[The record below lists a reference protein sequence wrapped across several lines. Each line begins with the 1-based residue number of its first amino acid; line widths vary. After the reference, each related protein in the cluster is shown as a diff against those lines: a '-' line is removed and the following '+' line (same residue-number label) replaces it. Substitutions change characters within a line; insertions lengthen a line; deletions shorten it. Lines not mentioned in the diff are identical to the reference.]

1 MPGVSGLALVESLG
15 IPLCL
20 TLPCLPA
27 PGWQVQYHPH
37 DHQRGLR
44 GGTHGSGEYLSPP
57 PEPRSTTGGGGTAQ
71 GRELS
76 QCSRSQSWG
85 DQRGMGLKRTS
96 WDFTLLW
103 QPPVS
108 APAWDSLSRAREA
121 SACGLAAGGS
131 PGSFAALSP
140 LPLK

>member
-1 MPGVSGLALVESLG
+1 MPGVSGLALEESLG

-57 PEPRSTTGGGGTAQ
+57 PPSEHR
-71 GRELS
+71 
-76 QCSRSQSWG
+76 
-85 DQRGMGLKRTS
+85 RGAGALPKGES
-96 WDFTLLW
+96 C
-103 QPPVS
+103 PS
-108 APAWDSLSRAREA
+108 APGVRAGETSAAW
-121 SACGLAAGGS
+121 G
-131 PGSFAALSP
+131 
-140 LPLK
+140 